1 MNECVKYLYV
11 TYLILDFFRLLSQCA
26 EKYGDIF
33 RLWVGQRP
41 FVFLY
46 RAETVQVWSMML
58 HFCDVTEKRA
68 KSFNVIRQMK

>member
-1 MNECVKYLYV
+1 MNKCVKYLYV
-11 TYLILDFFRLLSQCA
+11 IYLILDFFRLLSHCA

-46 RAETVQVWSMML
+46 RAETVQVCK
-58 HFCDVTEKRA
+58 CDAT
-68 KSFNVIRQMK
+68 FL